1 MEYALLS
8 LCLLLLFYVASK
20 EIDMGSPADLA
31 KLVANMKRANGIVDR
46 ASADAAKH
54 ALIMDSFEQRLNLN
68 HESMSK
74 IEEYDKMMAAMD
86 QGNNGGPALEATFQ
100 SSPSGGPTSS
110 THSSSSG
117 VGMFNH

>member
-86 QGNNGGPALEATFQ
+86 QGNNGGPALESTFPN
-100 SSPSGGPTSS
+100 SVAGGPTSS
-110 THSSSSG
+110 THISSSG
-117 VGMFNH
+117 VGMFSH